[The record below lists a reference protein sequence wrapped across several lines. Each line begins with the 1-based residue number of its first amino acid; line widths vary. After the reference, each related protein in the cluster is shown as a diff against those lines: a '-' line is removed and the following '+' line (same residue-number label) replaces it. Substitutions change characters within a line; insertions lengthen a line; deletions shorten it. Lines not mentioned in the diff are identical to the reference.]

1 MNEQKNKQK
10 QIKTL
15 FSHLFEIDK
24 IIFISKWSYEKIYEK
39 LKYEN
44 FKIKI
49 VKNKNIDNEGK
60 EKENL
65 KMKRTSGFTFST
77 YAHTIPFISRH

>member
-10 QIKTL
+10 QIKRL
-15 FSHLFEIDK
+15 FSHLFEINK

-60 EKENL
+60 EKE
-65 KMKRTSGFTFST
+65 KEGEEKKKK
-77 YAHTIPFISRH
+77 I

>member
-15 FSHLFEIDK
+15 FSHLFEINK
-24 IIFISKWSYEKIYEK
+24 STFNSKWSYEKIYEK

-60 EKENL
+60 EKE
-65 KMKRTSGFTFST
+65 KEGEEKKKK
-77 YAHTIPFISRH
+77 I